1 MCHKQNPSLYSNTSQ
16 IVAILVALILISKYT
31 LGVSSELLYKY
42 VCNHW
47 KSFCSVCYFHVTN
60 NLIIYDILLLHFIP
74 HTQKP
79 KQTYKKKP
87 HQKKNWESMVAL
99 VQAKSC
105 LDHWLQKQ
113 QTRTVF
119 AENSHG
125 SRTEFLVRWKRVMK
139 RMDRGEGGKK
149 GEMEM
154 F

>member
-1 MCHKQNPSLYSNTSQ
+1 MLIRMCHKQNPSLYSNTSQ

-87 HQKKNWESMVAL
+87 HQKKLGEHG
-99 VQAKSC
+99 C
-105 LDHWLQKQ
+105 LSTGQILP
-113 QTRTVF
+113 
-119 AENSHG
+119 G
-125 SRTEFLVRWKRVMK
+125 SLTSEAT
-139 RMDRGEGGKK
+139 DSYCIC
-149 GEMEM
+149 
-154 F
+154 